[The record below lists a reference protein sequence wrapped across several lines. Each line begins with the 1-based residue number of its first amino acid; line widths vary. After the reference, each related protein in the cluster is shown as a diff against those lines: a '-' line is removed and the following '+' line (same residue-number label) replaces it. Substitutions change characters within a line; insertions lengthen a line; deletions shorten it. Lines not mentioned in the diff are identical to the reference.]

1 MKNSYQFIHLETYS
15 DVPKKNSKRP
25 SAEAVARECQRKDE
39 SYPHI
44 ASANEPDLLYGI
56 QPLEALSNARKLIK
70 QCKDPL
76 GRKIRKDAPIISFG
90 VASIKVE
97 STPENWQSD
106 EVQKWIEDTIEFL
119 KQRFGDSFV
128 SLCSHSDERLCHLHF
143 GIVPKLN
150 KNGSIDLGSFHPGLA
165 AQRAVKI
172 NKKSAKDH
180 AYKSA
185 MVEFQDQYY
194 AGVGIING
202 QLRYGPRRRRLTR
215 KEWHSQRQ
223 YGALISKLFNDQ
235 ASNISLLTKKLNK
248 AKEML
253 KSLFTSR
260 IVNDKTNSFQEKG
273 V

>member
-1 MKNSYQFIHLETYS
+1 MQNSYQFIHLETYS
-15 DVPKKNSKRP
+15 DVPRKHSKRP

-44 ASANEPDLLYGI
+44 ATANEPDLLYGI
-56 QPLEALSNARKLIK
+56 QPLEALSKTRKLISH
-70 QCKDPL
+70 CKDPL

-97 STPENWQSD
+97 STSENWESD
-106 EVQKWIEDTIEFL
+106 EVQKWVEDTIEFL

-128 SLCSHSDERLCHLHF
+128 SLCRHTDETYCHLHF
-143 GIVPKLN
+143 GVIPKLN
-150 KNGSIDLGSFHPGLA
+150 ASGSIDLSSYHPGLA

-185 MVEFQDQYY
+185 MGKFQNEYFL
-194 AGVGIING
+194 AVGIKNG
-202 QLRYGPRRRRLTR
+202 LLRYGPRRRRLTR

-235 ASNISLLTKKLNK
+235 ASNISSLTKKLNK
-248 AKEML
+248 AKNML
-253 KSLFTSR
+253 KSLFTSK

-273 V
+273 S